1 LHRPVQFQ
9 VTEKYGYSVTQAV
22 LQGVSPQFDFVAER
36 DLTHFELVGRAT
48 GADPAF
54 EIESLRVTRIG

>member
-1 LHRPVQFQ
+1 VQFQ